1 MGYYNVLVAVAVAAD
16 SHRLVEKAVSIVR
29 PYNGQITLVSMIA
42 NPEIYNN
49 FAGPMLGDLRAL
61 MEEETLLFMEEL
73 RSRTD
78 YPISNTRIIHGELG
92 DCLTYANQRQPFDLV
107 ICGNHSDSMLNKVT
121 CSAARFINTSSI
133 DVLIIPL

>member
-1 MGYYNVLVAVAVAAD
+1 MGYQDVLVTVAVAAD

-29 PYNGQITLVSMIA
+29 PYNGKITLLSMIA
-42 NPEIYNN
+42 NPEMYNN

-73 RSRTD
+73 RLRAD
-78 YPISNTRIIHGELG
+78 YPIADTLIVHGELG
-92 DCLTYANQRQPFDLV
+92 DSLNYASHQQTFDLV
-107 ICGNHSDSMLNKVT
+107 ICGNHSDSMMNKVS
-121 CSAARFINTSSI
+121 CSAARFINTSHI